1 MVAGALVQLGSN
13 NNQTCSLFKTDPKK
27 LLRIQIKLKLYLER
41 VKEPVRKGKVLPQ
54 SPVLLQVVGL
64 DQRRLVGDGR
74 RVEGPAE
81 GGEGGQGT

>member
-1 MVAGALVQLGSN
+1 MKLAAFSRLIQSRGHLFAE
-13 NNQTCSLFKTDPKK
+13 NQNRF
-27 LLRIQIKLKLYLER
+27 KLYLER
-41 VKEPVRKGKVLPQ
+41 VKEPVRKSKVLPQ

>member
-1 MVAGALVQLGSN
+1 MKLAAFSRLIQ
-13 NNQTCSLFKTDPKK
+13 KK